1 MVSHPSTRHSDLAA
15 PTGAAHDSPNREE
28 AAVTERTTYP
38 RHTAGFER
46 FRIGRPRLRGAFA
59 YLSLSVPIGL
69 VSSLPLLL
77 LTVAGVVSS
86 VIWVGLPIL
95 IAVTA
100 AWRGVARMERGWMRV
115 TLGVDIPS
123 PYRPLPA
130 GSQLRRWRAKLADPA
145 TWRDISYVLL
155 RVPLCVIE
163 FLLVVALWVYSIAVL
178 LLPIYGPLLPLADA
192 INVPNL
198 RGQMVAVHTVSQ
210 SLPYAGIG
218 LVLLVVAVLV
228 TPWVVRFQAT
238 VAKALLG
245 PTAAARLA
253 VRAEHLQ
260 ASRARGVD
268 AAEAERRR
276 IERDLHDGAQQRL
289 VAVAMTLGRAKNKL
303 DNDPESAR
311 ALIDEAHADAKQAVA
326 ELRDLARGIYP
337 AVLGDR
343 GLDAALSALAAR
355 SPVPVAVDVDVSPR
369 PPAAVESAAYFIVA
383 ESLTNLAKHSAA
395 DSAQVSVLRRGNSVT
410 VRVTDDGHG
419 GADVRPGGGL
429 AGLADRAATI
439 DGVMTVR
446 SPPGGP
452 TVVTAEL
459 PCEW

>member
-1 MVSHPSTRHSDLAA
+1 MVHHSPNRHSDLGA
-15 PTGAAHDSPNREE
+15 PLSAAHNREE
-28 AAVTERTTYP
+28 DAVTERTTDP
-38 RHTAGFER
+38 TRTAGFER

-59 YLSLSVPIGL
+59 YLSLSLPIGL
-69 VSSLPLLL
+69 LSGLPLLF
-77 LTVAGVVSS
+77 LTAAGVGSS
-86 VIWVGLPIL
+86 VIWVGLPL
-95 IAVTA
+95 LMAVTA

-123 PYRPLPA
+123 PYRQLPA
-130 GSQLRRWRAKLADPA
+130 GSRFRRWRAKLADPA
-145 TWRDISYVLL
+145 TWRDISYILL

-163 FLLVVALWVYSIAVL
+163 FLLVVGLWLYSIAVL
-178 LLPIYGPLLPLADA
+178 LLPVYGPLLPLTDA
-192 INVPNL
+192 VAVPNL
-198 RGQMVAVHTVSQ
+198 RGQMVAVHTVRQ

-218 LVLLVVAVLV
+218 VVLLVAAVVV
-228 TPWVVRFQAT
+228 TPWVVRFQAR

-289 VAVAMTLGRAKNKL
+289 VAVAMTLGRARNKL
-303 DNDPESAR
+303 DTDPDSAR

-355 SPVPVAVDVDVSPR
+355 SPVPVAVEVDVTPR
-369 PPAAVESAAYFIVA
+369 PPAAVESTAYFIVA
-383 ESLTNLAKHSAA
+383 ETLTNLAKHSAA
-395 DSAQVSVLRRGNSVT
+395 TAAQVSVRRRGNSVT
-410 VRVTDDGHG
+410 VRVTDDGQG
-419 GADVRPGGGL
+419 GAEVRPDGGL

-439 DGVMTVR
+439 DGVMTVL